1 MGANLAHPV
10 AYVQSW
16 VVHDGKK
23 LVHAVALSPGAE
35 PVVTHSAC
43 F

>member
-1 MGANLAHPV
+1 MRANLAHLV

-23 LVHAVALSPGAE
+23 PVHAVTFSPGAE